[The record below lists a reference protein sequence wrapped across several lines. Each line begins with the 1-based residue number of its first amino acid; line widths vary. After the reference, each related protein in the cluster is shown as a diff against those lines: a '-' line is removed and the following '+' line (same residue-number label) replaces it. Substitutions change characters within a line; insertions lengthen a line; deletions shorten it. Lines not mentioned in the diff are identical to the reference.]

1 MKKGFKIFLIILLIL
16 VIAVSSLAIWQ
27 WKNIKSIYM
36 GINESTEEISRR
48 RNDNQKGLVESVNQY
63 LDDGIRDLTD
73 EEKEQIEAGEVS
85 AEDVYLQIFEEKQAD
100 IEKNKESSVNEK
112 NVGAQKV
119 SKDEIIVKYM
129 AKIYTLQ
136 SSYTAKAELTISEG
150 KKYYKE
156 QRKTH
161 EPATARANTISHYT
175 PIVRG
180 VESSCDSEFEKIV
193 AELEK
198 ELKKIGAETD
208 IAGAIRTAYAN
219 EKQLKLSYYANR
231 YLK

>member
-1 MKKGFKIFLIILLIL
+1 MKKWIKISLIILFVL
-16 VIAVSSLAIWQ
+16 VIIVSSLAIWQ

-36 GINESTEEISRR
+36 GINESTDEISKR
-48 RNDNQKGLVESVNQY
+48 RNDNQKDLVESVNQY
-63 LDDGIRDLTD
+63 LDDGIRELTE
-73 EEKEQIEAGEVS
+73 EEKEKIESGEIT
-85 AEDVYLQIFEEKQAD
+85 AEDVYLQIFEEKQID
-100 IEKNKESSVNEK
+100 IEKNKESANEK
-112 NVGAQKV
+112 NVNAKKV

-129 AKIYTLQ
+129 AKIYSLQ

-156 QRKTH
+156 QRKSH
-161 EPATARANTISHYT
+161 EPATARANTISYYT

-180 VESSCDSEFEKIV
+180 VEKSCDTEFEKIIS
-193 AELEK
+193 ELEK
-198 ELKKIGAETD
+198 ELKEAGAETD
-208 IAGAIRTAYAN
+208 ITGAIRNAYAN